1 MSNIEKEPGPQPVS
15 PSTEPEKRKR
25 EYKDFGEEDT
35 KPARMFLVFPFATRR

>member
-1 MSNIEKEPGPQPVS
+1 MSNIEKEPGPQPAS

-35 KPARMFLVFPFATRR
+35 KPARMFIAFLFATRR